1 LVAGAPP
8 RTPLGEL
15 TMFPHTS
22 YSGVDGMVGQGAMPP
37 EPWIKKVKLSCSIM
51 HIDALAVAV
60 INDHKNR
67 DVARHWLG
75 GASAFP
81 N

>member
-1 LVAGAPP
+1 
-8 RTPLGEL
+8 
-15 TMFPHTS
+15 
-22 YSGVDGMVGQGAMPP
+22 MVGQGAMPP

-67 DVARHWLG
+67 DIAIISLWG
-75 GASAFP
+75 GGLSH
-81 N
+81 

>member
-1 LVAGAPP
+1 
-8 RTPLGEL
+8 
-15 TMFPHTS
+15 
-22 YSGVDGMVGQGAMPP
+22 MPP